1 MAMDNINVFMFRFA
15 TLLKGTINAL
25 ALQVLLYDV
34 MLFWNVHISFSISFF
49 AALDFYHAMYKLK
62 LRLIMSYYGVCYLLR
77 CLDCSPNC

>member
-1 MAMDNINVFMFRFA
+1 MRLLFHRSQYPEHYMAMDNINVFKFRFP

-25 ALQVLLYDV
+25 ALQVLLYDD

-62 LRLIMSYYGVCYLLR
+62 LRL
-77 CLDCSPNC
+77 